1 MTNALPTKPS
11 LISRRTML
19 SAAAAAA
26 AASPALAEDC
36 RIGPPPHDK
45 GPRVWMELDQVE
57 LDAAYDQAFYAPL
70 ARQISRRRAANSE
83 LVRVRLGAPVRA
95 AYGPTEVEKLDIYRA
110 RRAKAPTFVFIHGG
124 AWLGGEAKNYADS
137 AELFV
142 NAGANFIVLDFIA
155 IKEAGGDLRVMA
167 DQVRRGVAWAYR
179 NAATYDGDP
188 ERFYIGGHSSGGH
201 LCGVTL
207 VTDWPKDFGLPAD
220 MIKGGLCMSGMYDLK
235 PVRLSKR
242 SSYVK
247 FTDEMEQATSAQR
260 HLGLLRAPVVV
271 TYGSEETPEFQRQSR
286 DFAAAVQAAG
296 KPVELVA
303 AAGYNHFEIAE
314 SLGHPFGPNGRAAL
328 AMMKLSLSGA

>member
-1 MTNALPTKPS
+1 MTNDLPAKPS

-83 LVRVRLGAPVRA
+83 LVRARLGAPVRA